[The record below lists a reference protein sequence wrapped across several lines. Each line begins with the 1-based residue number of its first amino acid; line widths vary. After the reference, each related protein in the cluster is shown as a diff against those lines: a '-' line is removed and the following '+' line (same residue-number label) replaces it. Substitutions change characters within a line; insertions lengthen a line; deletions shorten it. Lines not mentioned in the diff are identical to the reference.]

1 MFEKFSIERLNMA
14 ALTPDQ
20 YQLWADM
27 RAQNPSLYSPYFHP
41 EYSQLVAT
49 LQDDAYIAI
58 IRKSGDIVGFLPFQQ
73 RKKKS
78 SARPIGA
85 PMTDYHGI
93 ISSRPLRMS
102 MEDILTHSEI
112 SAFQMPSQMNRPSH
126 DDGDNQSIDQSACA
140 VMNLSDFETIDDWRA
155 SRDSSYR
162 RHLKSLRRRIK
173 KTETEHGARSFIWQ
187 SMSQDHFDQ
196 LIEWKKQK
204 FSDTGKYD
212 VLGVDW
218 TLKLLKDLW
227 ARGPNTPLRCDLHV
241 MMIND
246 QPAAMDLGLTDGT
259 TFHSWIV
266 GYDNQFHSLS
276 PGMQL
281 LEMLINQMPRLA
293 YKNID
298 LGAGLDG
305 YKKHY
310 ASWSHFAANALWLG
324 RGMGSNTAKLYSKI
338 EHIGRDHLK
347 DLPGKFRRRY
357 TQISACDPSLS
368 GQTRAI
374 WNAIKNGG

>member
-1 MFEKFSIERLNMA
+1 MSEKISIERLNMA
-14 ALTPDQ
+14 ALNADY
-20 YQLWADM
+20 YQLWTDM
-27 RAQNPSLYSPYFHP
+27 RAQNLSLYSPYFHP
-41 EYSQLVAT
+41 EYSQFVGS
-49 LQDDAYIAI
+49 LQGDAYVSI
-58 IRKSGDIVGFLPFQQ
+58 IRKGGDIVGFLPFQQ

-93 ISSRPLRMS
+93 ISARPLPFS
-102 MEDILTHSEI
+102 MEEILTGSDI
-112 SAFQMPSQMNRPSH
+112 SAFQMASQMNRPVH
-126 DDGDNQSIDQSACA
+126 NDNEAVDEATCA
-140 VMNLSDFETIDDWRA
+140 VMNLSDFETIEDWRA

-173 KTETEHGARSFIWQ
+173 KTETEHGPRRFIWQ
-187 SMSQDHFDQ
+187 STSEDHFDQ

-218 TLKLLKDLW
+218 TLQLLKNLW
-227 ARGPNTPLRCDLHV
+227 RRGPNAPLRCDLHV
-241 MMIND
+241 MMINN
-246 QPAAMDLGLTDGT
+246 QPAAMDLGLTDGI

-281 LEMLINQMPRLA
+281 LEMLINQMPNLG
-293 YKNID
+293 YQNID
-298 LGAGLDG
+298 LGSGLDG

-310 ASWSHFAANALWLG
+310 ASWPHMATNALWLG
-324 RGMGSNTAKLYSKI
+324 RGIGSNTAKLYSKI
-338 EHIGRDHLK
+338 EHMGRDRLK

-368 GQTRAI
+368 GQTRAM
-374 WNAIKNGG
+374 WHAIKNGG